1 MVASRACA
9 KKGSSEAMD
18 LGLNGQVII
27 VSGGASGIGAA
38 ITRLCLEEGAR
49 VVVLSRISPGVAE
62 FVDEQQEAGRPCE
75 LHEIELADA
84 DACRTAIDAIRSRHG
99 RIDALVNNAGFN
111 DGVSL
116 SQGDYEAFL
125 RSLQNNLLPAFV
137 LTHAALPALKAAR
150 GCVINIG
157 SKVALTGQG
166 GTSGYAASKGGLLAL
181 TREWAA
187 ELLPAR
193 VRVNAVIPAEVM
205 TPQYQTW
212 LEVLGTESSE
222 RTKARITS
230 QIPLERRMTTPD
242 EIASAVVFLLSPVR
256 SGHTTAQM
264 LHVDGGYVHL
274 DRLLTAPLGSA
285 QLLTE
290 PTGD

>member
-1 MVASRACA
+1 MVALRACA

-18 LGLNGQVII
+18 LGLNNQVII

-49 VVVLSRISPGVAE
+49 VVVLSRISSGVTE
-62 FVDEQQEAGRPCE
+62 FINEQQEAGRPCE

-84 DACRTAIDAIRSRHG
+84 EACRAAIDAIHSRHG

-116 SQGDYEAFL
+116 SQGDADAFL
-125 RSLQNNLLPAFV
+125 RSLQNNLFPAFV
-137 LTHAALPALKAAR
+137 LTHAALPALKIAR
-150 GCVINIG
+150 GCVVNIG

-222 RTKARITS
+222 MTKARITS

-242 EIASAVVFLLSPVR
+242 EIASAVVFLLSPLR

-285 QLLTE
+285 QQ
-290 PTGD
+290 